1 VALVTGGGSGIGF
14 EVARQLGL
22 HGAKVRLFLTR
33 SPAKQGAQTQRI
45 HMLTHT
51 YSLAYMQVVIMGRRG
66 PFLEKA
72 VAILKQ
78 DGVQATCT
86 YQSKQA
92 GGQVRRNHL
101 LTTKALHHPYRVS
114 RRRAAARGR

>member
-1 VALVTGGGSGIGF
+1 MHPQVSPPPVLPHNVNSHLLTPSNTTPPDHYRNHRVALVTGGGSGIGF

-22 HGAKVRLFLTR
+22 HGAKVRLSLILSPPR
-33 SPAKQGAQTQRI
+33 SKGHAQGVHI
-45 HMLTHT
+45 LTHAI
-51 YSLAYMQVVIMGRRG
+51 SLVIQVVIMGRRG

-86 YQSKQA
+86 YD
-92 GGQVRRNHL
+92 V
-101 LTTKALHHPYRVS
+101 
-114 RRRAAARGR
+114 

>member
-1 VALVTGGGSGIGF
+1 MTGGGSGIGF

-22 HGAKVRLFLTR
+22 HGAKVRLPPH
-33 SPAKQGAQTQRI
+33 SPHAKEGAQTQRI

-51 YSLAYMQVVIMGRRG
+51 YSLVIQVVIMGRRG

-78 DGVQATCT
+78 DGVQATCM
-86 YQSKQA
+86 Y
-92 GGQVRRNHL
+92 GV
-101 LTTKALHHPYRVS
+101 
-114 RRRAAARGR
+114 